1 MGVGSW
7 PLGVDF
13 SASRCR
19 LFLSLGVDFGFRESI
34 LSLWGRFWDSLG
46 SDVGDLG
53 AHFGILEVI
62 FSPERQ
68 MYAIEF

>member
-1 MGVGSW
+1 M
-7 PLGVDF
+7 
-13 SASRCR
+13 
-19 LFLSLGVDFGFRESI
+19 FLSLGVDFGFRESI

-53 AHFGILEVI
+53 THFGILEVI